1 VPLVPARCAPVLF
14 LLALTSFAAP
24 DPCIFAFG
32 ARETLRQLTGP
43 HFLSAGVA
51 AWHVVRARIH
61 LHEYR
66 CGNYFYFYRISRGET
81 KGFIPFCR
89 IYSMGIGRYMAK
101 ELAKELDSKSREFF
115 EFVMPAI
122 DMAEDGNELAVV
134 IDCPGFAKKDISLR
148 IAGNILSISAKR
160 EQEESLG
167 TVYYRH
173 RPLKIDKKIILPI
186 SVKEDEKIVGKA
198 TYENGVV
205 TLRIPI
211 PKSTNIPIA

>member
-1 VPLVPARCAPVLF
+1 
-14 LLALTSFAAP
+14 
-24 DPCIFAFG
+24 
-32 ARETLRQLTGP
+32 
-43 HFLSAGVA
+43 
-51 AWHVVRARIH
+51 
-61 LHEYR
+61 
-66 CGNYFYFYRISRGET
+66 
-81 KGFIPFCR
+81 
-89 IYSMGIGRYMAK
+89 MAK

-148 IAGNILSISAKR
+148 LAGNILSISAKR